1 LDYINAD
8 RLFSLLPNCP
18 RLRSLSL
25 TFDPRTSLP
34 KTLEERLSSSL
45 TLNTFAQITYLRL
58 CFRPFDA
65 SVLNRLLTSVPSV
78 RRFSMETLVYNTDY
92 IRSPF
97 WTSLLQ
103 SQLPLLERI
112 RLVIRGWFVL
122 KTSNNTNNEKV
133 DETSVIDSYRYDRYW
148 LDRAY
153 KRKFHCHVDSYSS
166 TAVLQIR

>member
-1 LDYINAD
+1 
-8 RLFSLLPNCP
+8 
-18 RLRSLSL
+18 
-25 TFDPRTSLP
+25 
-34 KTLEERLSSSL
+34 
-45 TLNTFAQITYLRL
+45 
-58 CFRPFDA
+58 
-65 SVLNRLLTSVPSV
+65 
-78 RRFSMETLVYNTDY
+78 METLVYNTDY

-153 KRKFHCHVDSYSS
+153 KRIFHCHVDSL